1 MFGKKE
7 PFLFEGTLKY
17 NVDPTSDYKDEEIDE
32 ALRKAGLTY
41 LIESEDGLN
50 FKVKEAGSNLSV
62 GERQI
67 VCIARAILRV
77 VK

>member
-1 MFGKKE
+1 M
-7 PFLFEGTLKY
+7 FEGTLKY
-17 NVDPTSDYKDEEIDE
+17 NVDPTSEYKDEEIDE

>member
-1 MFGKKE
+1 M
-7 PFLFEGTLKY
+7 FEGTLKY